1 MLLHE
6 ISRVN
11 EFIDQEFI
19 KTLNNQ
25 GIWSVSDFIDEDP
38 ENIVKFSHNSPS
50 EINLSLQSVL
60 KFRKYLLANYPCQ
73 AAGTWY
79 RDNRSILNELKS
91 GISSF
96 DHILDGGFKG
106 GLVYEVYGL
115 PGGGRTQLV
124 LHLAAKNAL
133 QGYNSLYIDTKNDF
147 CIDRFSEIIS
157 STLDSSNPNKA
168 KKIKLNC
175 DQNDELLESYVN
187 KVKIA
192 KVFNIESLL
201 EITSNIVDD
210 LSTLTSNNN
219 MLPDTWKF
227 YRNIRLL
234 LIDNIASIVLPLLGS
249 ERYPMSDITSL
260 TSQLIDKLRYV
271 NISTQLYYKN
281 RGKRKRF
288 YLLRITTIN
297 TLSGRSRRKGISSY
311 LLLTTLLS
319 AILLISKISKTAIKE
334 KREIQQHLSLRSE
347 SFFRMRPTFDYE
359 STI

>member
-6 ISRVN
+6 ISKVN

-25 GIWSVSDFIDEDP
+25 GIWSISDFIDEDP
-38 ENIVKFSHNSPS
+38 ENIVKLSHNNPS
-50 EINLSLQSVL
+50 EINLSLQLVL

-79 RDNRSILNELKS
+79 RDNRSIPNKLKS

-157 STLDSSNPNKA
+157 RTLDSSNPNKA

-175 DQNDELLESYVN
+175 DQNDQLLESYVN

-192 KVFNIESLL
+192 KVFDIESLL
-201 EITSNIVDD
+201 EITSNIADD

-271 NISTQLYYKN
+271 SISTQLYYKKTFRYYLY
-281 RGKRKRF
+281 RG
-288 YLLRITTIN
+288 
-297 TLSGRSRRKGISSY
+297 
-311 LLLTTLLS
+311 
-319 AILLISKISKTAIKE
+319 
-334 KREIQQHLSLRSE
+334 H
-347 SFFRMRPTFDYE
+347 SFC
-359 STI
+359 